1 MSLRLPARKLC
12 LPPSRPLLTLPSTRL
27 APFSHGTVKRE
38 EKAEDP
44 RLKDEVGDL
53 VIEDQYAILRE
64 KYDTPKNPIILAH
77 GLMGFEEL
85 NIIPKAVL
93 PGIQYWRGIREAL
106 AAKGIEVITATVP
119 ASGSIEARAQ
129 KLSEDIHKKAKGKS
143 VNIIAGLDSR
153 YMISQL
159 KPANVKVLSLTTIA
173 TPHRGS
179 SFADVMFSWI
189 GPTNIPKLYT
199 MLEFFGFE
207 TGAFSQLTQS
217 YMSQTFNPKTPDREG
232 ISYYSY
238 GANVNPRFW
247 SMFRQSHR
255 IIQKLEGE
263 NDGLVSVES
272 AKWGTYKGTLKDVS
286 HLDMINWTNRLRW
299 FLWELTGNKRN
310 FNAIA
315 FYLDIADMLAKEGH

>member
-1 MSLRLPARKLC
+1 MSLRLLARQLC
-12 LPPSRPLLTLPSTRL
+12 RPNYRPLFSPASSQL
-27 APFSHGTVKRE
+27 AQFSHASVIRQ

-44 RLKDEVGDL
+44 RLKEEVGDL
-53 VIEDQYAILRE
+53 VIEDQYAILRD

-77 GLMGFEEL
+77 GLLGFEEL
-85 NIIPKAVL
+85 NIVPKAVA

-119 ASGSIEARAQ
+119 PSGSIEAR
-129 KLSEDIHKKAKGKS
+129 
-143 VNIIAGLDSR
+143 
-153 YMISQL
+153 
-159 KPANVKVLSLTTIA
+159 
-173 TPHRGS
+173 S

-189 GPTNIPKLYT
+189 GPTNIPKLYK

-207 TGAFSQLTQS
+207 TGAFSQLTQK
-217 YMSQTFNPKTPDREG
+217 YMRENFNPKTPDREG
-232 ISYYSY
+232 IAYYSY
-238 GANVNPRFW
+238 GATVNPRFW

-255 IIQKLEGE
+255 IIQRLEGD
-263 NDGLVSVES
+263 NDGLVSVQS
-272 AKWGTYKGTLKDVS
+272 SKWGTYKGTLKDVS

-315 FYLDIADMLAKEGH
+315 FYLDIADMLAKEGL